1 MSRKVIWAGEPDVSS
16 LSVLWLLPQFA
27 LIATGEAFVY
37 PARSPGFCG
46 GNPSG
51 VGFGVWRV
59 GGVVD
64 LVFVCFSCCC
74 FCFFGP

>member
-37 PARSPGFCG
+37 PARSPRFCG

-59 GGVVD
+59 GGLLILCLFVFLVV
-64 LVFVCFSCCC
+64 VFVFV
-74 FCFFGP
+74 GP